1 MSNVETEKKIVFS
14 PWFRSSI
21 RSYRNESQVRVE
33 SLQGKIFTKG
43 FVYRSTCKVVSQRQ
57 KCYACLTRNLNCGN
71 DTRCIKHFC
80 IRIKPRRN
88 FLCCLREMLGNLS
101 NDDSD
106 FNVYGKKTNRF
117 RLAKQQLCRHCT
129 TTTWKC
135 LIWHFTEDVITR
147 RWLSFSFPQ
156 LRYSLLELN
165 SRKNCRHLTNW
176 TRWSA
181 IKFEA
186 ARLHFSVTFS
196 SRSPLLLL

>member
-1 MSNVETEKKIVFS
+1 MKSESKVDVPKLMGNVKPNFFLCILFLFYTLNYKKRSKTVKICCVVFWKRSLFHFYTTASHTTCSTEREFSQNGQYLNDSWATSKLKKKIVFS

-71 DTRCIKHFC
+71 GTRCMKHFC

-106 FNVYGKKTNRF
+106 FNVYGKISK
-117 RLAKQQLCRHCT
+117 
-129 TTTWKC
+129 
-135 LIWHFTEDVITR
+135 
-147 RWLSFSFPQ
+147 
-156 LRYSLLELN
+156 
-165 SRKNCRHLTNW
+165 
-176 TRWSA
+176 
-181 IKFEA
+181 
-186 ARLHFSVTFS
+186 
-196 SRSPLLLL
+196 

>member
-1 MSNVETEKKIVFS
+1 MKSESKVDVPKLMGNVKPNFFLCILFLFYTLNYKKRSKTVKICCVVFGKDHCFISKQQRVIQRALLNVNFHKTGNILTIREQRRNWKKVVFS

-71 DTRCIKHFC
+71 GTRCMKHFC

-106 FNVYGKKTNRF
+106 FNVYGKISK
-117 RLAKQQLCRHCT
+117 
-129 TTTWKC
+129 
-135 LIWHFTEDVITR
+135 
-147 RWLSFSFPQ
+147 
-156 LRYSLLELN
+156 
-165 SRKNCRHLTNW
+165 
-176 TRWSA
+176 
-181 IKFEA
+181 
-186 ARLHFSVTFS
+186 
-196 SRSPLLLL
+196 